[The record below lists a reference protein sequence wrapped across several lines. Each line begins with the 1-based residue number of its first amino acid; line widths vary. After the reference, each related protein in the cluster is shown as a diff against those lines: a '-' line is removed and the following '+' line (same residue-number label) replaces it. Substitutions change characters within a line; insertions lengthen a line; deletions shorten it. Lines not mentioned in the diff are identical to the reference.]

1 MVRELVKEGVE
12 VFGGFRRGGAAR
24 LWRLKEMSL
33 EDSIQL
39 VELDLN
45 DMHSLIEAMK
55 ISRPHEVYH
64 LAGHSYVA
72 DSLRHPNVTM
82 EANTIGTLNVL
93 VAVGVAAPE
102 ARVFLASSSEA
113 IGQSVAGA
121 PVSETSLPAPR
132 NPYGLAKLS
141 VLHLGRIYRETQGL
155 HVASG
160 ILFNH
165 ESPWKDRSFVTRKIT
180 VNLARLA
187 IEGGP
192 PMALG
197 DLSAE
202 RDWGDAE
209 EFVGAMRAI
218 IRHDPPEDFIVS
230 TGKLTSVRT
239 FVECAA
245 RAAGFDPHFEGEGLA
260 ERCVDTESGL
270 ELAVVSPKYFRSNPT
285 PALRGDCSRL
295 EEAVGWRPT
304 TSVEMLASRMI
315 EEDKKRWIRG
325 EHNV

>member
-1 MVRELVKEGVE
+1 MARELVREGAE

-24 LWRLKEMSL
+24 LWRLKEMAL
-33 EDSIQL
+33 LDAVQL

-45 DMHSLIEAMK
+45 DMHSLVEAMK
-55 ISRPHEVYH
+55 VSKPHEIYH

-93 VAVGVAAPE
+93 VAAGIAAPD

-113 IGQSVAGA
+113 IGNSAVGV
-121 PVSETSLPAPR
+121 PVTETSLPAPR
-132 NPYGLAKLS
+132 NPYGLAKLC

-155 HVASG
+155 HVVTG

-192 PMALG
+192 PMPLG

-218 IRHDPPEDFIVS
+218 IRHDPAEDFVVS
-230 TGKLTSVRT
+230 TGKLTSVRS
-239 FVECAA
+239 FVESAA
-245 RAAGFDPHFEGEGLA
+245 RAAGFDPQFEGEGLA
-260 ERCVDTESGL
+260 ERCVDAVSGM
-270 ELAVVSPKYFRSNPT
+270 ELAVVSPKYFRNSPT
-285 PALRGDCSRL
+285 PALQGDSSRL
-295 EEAVGWRPT
+295 AEAIGWRSK
-304 TSVEMLASRMI
+304 TSVEMLASKMV